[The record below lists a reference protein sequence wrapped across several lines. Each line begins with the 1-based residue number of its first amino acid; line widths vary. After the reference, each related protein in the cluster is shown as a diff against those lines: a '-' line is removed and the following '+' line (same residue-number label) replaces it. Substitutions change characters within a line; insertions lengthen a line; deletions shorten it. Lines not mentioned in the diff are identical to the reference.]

1 MQNKEEKSQLPY
13 AGFGPRLVAFGI
25 DCFIVSIAQIIL
37 YLFIADISIAAEES
51 KLGSAVIFYYILED
65 MIMYV
70 PHAVYFVL
78 CTYFTGMTA
87 GKRIMNLR
95 VVNKDGSS
103 KLSLLNV
110 IYRETV
116 GRFLCK
122 MSIGI
127 GYLIAGFEP
136 EKRGLHDILCDTQVI
151 CAKKVKIYEE
161 IQKVPARTE
170 RLVTVGES
178 ELVEEPPLEN
188 NDEKCVDKLEAEE
201 NFEEEDV
208 LGGYH
213 LTDESKVDIVDEVNI
228 SENDL

>member
-1 MQNKEEKSQLPY
+1 MQINNEKTQLPY
-13 AGFGPRLVAFGI
+13 AGFGPRVVAFGI
-25 DCFIVSIAQIIL
+25 DCLIIAVAQIIL
-37 YLFIADISIAAEES
+37 LGPMSDVSFVLEGGTQNKAAI
-51 KLGSAVIFYYILED
+51 VIGLLED
-65 MIMYV
+65 FLMYI

-78 CTYFTGMTA
+78 CTYFTGTTV

-95 VVNKDGSS
+95 VVNKDGTPQ
-103 KLSLLNV
+103 LSLGNV

-151 CAKKVKIYEE
+151 CARKVKVYEE
-161 IQKVPARTE
+161 MQKVSPRIEYVKTDNDQE
-170 RLVTVGES
+170 DVIENPDEDGES
-178 ELVEEPPLEN
+178 SCEEKEKEN
-188 NDEKCVDKLEAEE
+188 PGEKE
-201 NFEEEDV
+201 V

-213 LTDESKVDIVDEVNI
+213 LTDETKVDIVDEENI